1 MTFVKLNEK
10 RPVDHA
16 LVQRLQSEVARL
28 RALLRDGG
36 QITETAV
43 TGVAPGQDNSSA
55 QLQEALGK
63 IKELEIENNVLRR
76 R

>member
-36 QITETAV
+36 SVSEV
-43 TGVAPGQDNSSA
+43 
-55 QLQEALGK
+55 
-63 IKELEIENNVLRR
+63 RR
-76 R
+76 DKSEV